1 MLEVDGRGRIVF
13 QADED
18 LVFMYFGGA
27 SLGKSFFLL
36 RH

>member
-1 MLEVDGRGRIVF
+1 MGEAELCF